1 MFKKHALRVIIFTL
15 QAGAFSWALG
25 PVLALSFGYA
35 ADSLSPDKAD
45 YTEVIL
51 LSWMFGWIFAL
62 IPAVISLVLNTLSV
76 ALPVKSNIK
85 NIIILAIT
93 QGCIAGAFIA
103 LPDIASELGTSL
115 PVIIIGYCLPVILL
129 FLVFKPIKM
138 VSTNSGNVIERDAT
152 VLG

>member
-1 MFKKHALRVIIFTL
+1 MLKKHALRVIIFTL
-15 QAGAFSWALG
+15 QAGALSWALG
-25 PVLALSFGYA
+25 PVLALSFGYTTN
-35 ADSLSPDKAD
+35 SLTPDKAD

-62 IPAVISLVLNTLSV
+62 IPAVISLVLNIASII
-76 ALPVKSNIK
+76 LPVKNTIK
-85 NIIILAIT
+85 NIMIFTIT

-129 FLVFKPIKM
+129 FLIFKPIKM
-138 VSTNSGNVIERDAT
+138 VTYNSGNVIDRDAK